1 MVEKLNNLIAQVEQ
15 EKGKIFLFMLWKN
28 LPDDNTWSVI
38 ISANWIEQISQ
49 NIALQYWISKI
60 RSSLS
65 KDELSKISRVSFLR
79 SNDRMVNLITSA
91 VRVTTTPVRFSKNQI
106 KDFYI
111 EDAIIFRAEKN
122 TQKKV
127 FSINNKNPIFNHNI
141 NPIFNHN
148 INPIFNPNFSGYYL
162 YDDKLRQS
170 AYIVYAN
177 DEIIL
182 IFNLDNNLQM
192 IGAKNSIN
200 GFTLF
205 DTKQNWLGTMIPEQQ
220 SGCIFYSQRHRVKL
234 DVFD

>member
-91 VRVTTTPVRFSKNQI
+91 IRVTTTPVRFSKNQI

-205 DTKQNWLGTMIPEQQ
+205 DTKQNWSGTMIPDQQ
-220 SGCIFYSQRHRVKL
+220 NGFIFYSQSNQKIGFVK
-234 DVFD
+234 